1 MVVISGAHTQIWS
14 KDAEAD
20 RAFLRDVLGLPSTGG
35 HWPIFGLPPSSIAVH
50 PSEDSERH
58 EVYFLC
64 DDVEAF
70 IAEMT
75 AKGIECS
82 PAKDVG
88 ACRAFRHSDSLQD
101 SVSSPPSF
109 SRAAA
114 RSPSTSQS
122 TPDRTIPERRGLTL
136 ETAALSAETP
146 PSSTWVMRPRFD
158 KTPFLLQNA
167 APGVLPC
174 CPSAPSS
181 SVFSIA
187 APQPPSS

>member
-88 ACRAFRHSDSLQD
+88 FGIL
-101 SVSSPPSF
+101 
-109 SRAAA
+109 
-114 RSPSTSQS
+114 T
-122 TPDRTIPERRGLTL
+122 TI
-136 ETAALSAETP
+136 
-146 PSSTWVMRPRFD
+146 
-158 KTPFLLQNA
+158 
-167 APGVLPC
+167 VLPGGGKVAVYK
-174 CPSAPSS
+174 PKHARPDN
-181 SVFSIA
+181 
-187 APQPPSS
+187 P